1 MNYANI
7 FAKMFPERNFCK
19 VNMFPERKFQTA
31 EMFPERNFES
41 YIWKGVSAYL
51 PENSQPYKN
60 IRFFCKRRILYDT
73 HFVSHAQ
80 FTQWHLSL
88 FSTCVMQCAAP

>member
-51 PENSQPYKN
+51 PENSQPLK
-60 IRFFCKRRILYDT
+60 ISDFLQKTDII
-73 HFVSHAQ
+73 
-80 FTQWHLSL
+80 
-88 FSTCVMQCAAP
+88 

>member
-60 IRFFCKRRILYDT
+60 IRFFCKKRILYDT
-73 HFVSHAQ
+73 HFVSHTQ
-80 FTQWHLSL
+80 FT
-88 FSTCVMQCAAP
+88 